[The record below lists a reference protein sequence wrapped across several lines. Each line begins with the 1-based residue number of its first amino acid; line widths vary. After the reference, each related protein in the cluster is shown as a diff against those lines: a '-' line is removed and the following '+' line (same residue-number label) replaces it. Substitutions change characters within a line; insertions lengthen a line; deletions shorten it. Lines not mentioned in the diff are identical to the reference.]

1 MFSFLQFQT
10 NTYMA
15 RALLWENRV
24 ERQLW
29 EGKLS
34 AGKETEQSYL
44 TAITNK
50 GCINDYT
57 LKIQVDGH

>member
-1 MFSFLQFQT
+1 
-10 NTYMA
+10 
-15 RALLWENRV
+15 V